1 MSDHKRILVYCL
13 ITLFMQNKF
22 KILSCTPVQISDSN
36 NNDTNDED
44 LNVDES
50 SNSVTEHGMNA
61 VTRPNSRIVDL
72 NNLDESNLEIF
83 RNNNIN
89 LTALRVE
96 QELLRAQKLSR
107 IAQGNNGNSN
117 APAPL
122 TQTRNP
128 NRDEDHH
135 RRE

>member
-1 MSDHKRILVYCL
+1 MSDHKKILVYCL
-13 ITLFMQNKF
+13 MILLVQNKF
-22 KILSCTPVQISDSN
+22 KIFSCNPVQISD
-36 NNDTNDED
+36 NNDTNDDD
-44 LNVDES
+44 LTGDES

-61 VTRPNSRIVDL
+61 VTRSSSRIVDL
-72 NNLDESNLEIF
+72 NNLDESNLELL

-107 IAQGNNGNSN
+107 ISQGINGNSN

-128 NRDEDHH
+128 NRDEDQH